1 MGARM
6 IAVNPMIY
14 RIYSRFQAFSLG
26 GPSGPSFF
34 LNLWYF
40 PFGTVLFVKFIF
52 KEVTIY
58 VLDIS
63 VSVAVRAY

>member
-34 LNLWYF
+34 F
-40 PFGTVLFVKFIF
+40 IIFSDGDGPKRKISRKGPCKSKIFGQFN
-52 KEVTIY
+52 
-58 VLDIS
+58 
-63 VSVAVRAY
+63 